1 MAVSGRDGV
10 ENRAGLRLYVLM
22 FPELVRNL
30 LSARFDAILGCLARV
45 ALAVRGKA
53 EAILEKKEGERDA
66 IGSGFLARDPRGIPS
81 EAACC
86 VVLTSCP
93 AGTPQKPLVV
103 LPGRWIA

>member
-1 MAVSGRDGV
+1 MWARR
-10 ENRAGLRLYVLM
+10 RAYVLM
-22 FPELVRNL
+22 FQELAGNL
-30 LSARFDAILGCLARV
+30 LSARFDVIFGCLARV

-53 EAILEKKEGERDA
+53 EAVLEKKEGERDA

-81 EAACC
+81 E
-86 VVLTSCP
+86 VVCIGLTFCP